1 MPESEKNNVSVFSG
15 TFDDEGNARMFAFEH
30 TIEEPDD
37 DAEDDAWDEYDEAFL
52 TVLEQEV
59 EAHIE
64 PEFVEVI
71 FGDDRLD
78 YLKEKLVSDSD
89 FDAVS
94 EKAKSG
100 NCLILVYSGN
110 GVNEEFEVAS
120 NPSSVGFL
128 GEFPYSDD

>member
-1 MPESEKNNVSVFSG
+1 MPESEENKVSIFSG
-15 TFDDEGNARMFAFEH
+15 TFDNEETARMLAFEH

-37 DAEDDAWDEYDEAFL
+37 DADDDAWDEYDEAYL

-59 EAHIE
+59 KAHIE

-78 YLKEKLVSDSD
+78 YLKEKLASESD

-120 NPSSVGFL
+120 NPSTVSFL
-128 GEFPYSDD
+128 GAFSYSDD